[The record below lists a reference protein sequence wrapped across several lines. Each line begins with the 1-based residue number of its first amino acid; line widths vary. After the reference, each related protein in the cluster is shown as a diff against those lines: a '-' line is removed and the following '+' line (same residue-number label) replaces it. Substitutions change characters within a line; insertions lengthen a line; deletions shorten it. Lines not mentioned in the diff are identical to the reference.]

1 MDEITDEPYINDN
14 EEQDGEEV
22 SDVNNTV
29 MIIAYIVIVLFSLVG
44 NSLVIHI
51 VRTRTEIRK
60 KPFNWLLL
68 NTAAADL
75 VVVLT
80 ASAFSLPYYVC
91 GDCWFSGV
99 GGTILCKLLPFL
111 LVASICVAIWTL
123 TVIAVDRYLAIVRF
137 RRKRLSAKSKVRCII
152 AVWLCAG
159 VISCGQLYKY
169 KTEETDD
176 GQAICDHEW
185 HEDWDTSTA
194 LYKAEMVVRV
204 IITYAVP
211 LLIMAVLYSLIAHFL
226 WIHKPSADVNERAY
240 AKKTKKRRTVI
251 KMMITVVIVF
261 AVCWLPVHI
270 SHIMSEFY
278 SDAYDAIPTILT
290 WLFYWLAHANAAIH
304 PWLFIAFSE
313 KLRAETKSIFR
324 TICKPNQ
331 PRLRTESL
339 PTSFSYDDTSPLRS
353 GNSTARNGETLAMH
367 AM

>member
-1 MDEITDEPYINDN
+1 MDEITDEPDFTDN
-14 EEQDGEEV
+14 EQENNEEV
-22 SDVNNTV
+22 SAVNNTV
-29 MIIAYIVIVLFSLVG
+29 MITAYVIIVLFSLVG

-51 VRTRTEIRK
+51 VRTRAEIRK
-60 KPFNWLLL
+60 NPFNWLLV

-75 VVVLT
+75 LDVLT
-80 ASAFSLPYYVC
+80 ASAFSLPYFLC

-99 GGTILCKLLPFL
+99 GGTILCKLLPYL
-111 LVASICVAIWTL
+111 LVVSICVAIWTL
-123 TVIAVDRYLAIVRF
+123 TVIAVDRYLAIVCIQ
-137 RRKRLSAKSKVRCII
+137 RKPLSAKSKVRCII
-152 AVWLCAG
+152 AVWLCAA
-159 VISCGQLYKY
+159 VICCGQLYKF

-194 LYKAEMVVRV
+194 LYKAEMIVRV

-211 LLIMAVLYSLIAHFL
+211 LIIMAVLYSLIAHFL
-226 WIHKPSADVNERAY
+226 WIHKPPGDVNERAY
-240 AKKTKKRRTVI
+240 VKKTKKRRTVI
-251 KMMITVVIVF
+251 KMMITVVAVF

-313 KLRAETKSIFR
+313 KLRVEAKGIFR
-324 TICKPNQ
+324 IICKPNQ
-331 PRLRTESL
+331 LRLRTVSL
-339 PTSFSYDDTSPLRS
+339 PSVLTNVDNSPHRS
-353 GNSTARNGETLAMH
+353 GNSTTRNGDTFATNTM
-367 AM
+367 